1 MKWSYF
7 SFVFALLLL
16 LSFGHAPLRV
26 KVEVEN
32 LSGETFEGGTLKI
45 PKLNKSFTIDDEKNV
60 DIYLEKGDYKF
71 VFIPKNKS
79 VSAIVFHPKII
90 SKSNDVVKIQIH
102 KNKTMIDTTL
112 DSSNVE
118 QRIKEKKA
126 RFISFGIS
134 PMFDKAF
141 SEKYG
146 VEFTNLG
153 CVMTETL
160 MEQTSQNN
168 KIIGDFLTKK
178 FGKDWKAD
186 LQALPYGLER

>member
-1 MKWSYF
+1 MKWSYL
-7 SFVFALLLL
+7 SFAFGLFLMLNFAL
-16 LSFGHAPLRV
+16 APIRV
-26 KVEVEN
+26 QVQVEN
-32 LSGETFEGGTLKI
+32 LSGEKFAGGTLKI

-60 DIYLEKGDYKF
+60 DIYLEKGDHKF
-71 VFIPKNKS
+71 IFIPKNPS
-79 VSAIVFHPKII
+79 VSVVILHPKRI
-90 SKSNDVVKIQIH
+90 SKSNEIVKVQLY
-102 KNKTMIDTTL
+102 KNNDMVDTTL

-118 QRIKEKKA
+118 HRIKEKKA
-126 RFISFGIS
+126 RFVSFGII

-160 MEQTSQNN
+160 MLQASQNN
-168 KIIGDFLTKK
+168 KVIAEFLTKK

-186 LQALPYGLER
+186 LEALPYGLER